1 MTTGTAR
8 WLARGLLVLTVA
20 ALTVSAVFGV
30 AAGDLTDAFAF
41 APLLLAFAAVGAIV
55 ASHRPANPI
64 GWLFLAEGLG
74 FAAGVATDTYATY
87 ATRRG
92 VAAPPSVDWAAWLG
106 AILGELGFLF
116 ALAVLL
122 FPDGRLPSPRW
133 RVVAWLIVAGE
144 ALLILMAATSSAA
157 LRAQSSAVRASPVRL
172 IPDGVAEPVISVVQT
187 AFIPLCLAAA
197 AGLAVRYRRT
207 TPDVRHQIKWV
218 AYAGL
223 LTAAALLICG
233 LVFGDPLG
241 ALLAVGPLIP
251 ITAGIA
257 IFKYRL
263 YDIDAVISRTI
274 VYGSLAAFIT
284 LVYVVIVAGIS
295 SLGPGFL
302 HGGSRP
308 NLGLSI
314 LATAVVAV
322 AFQPVRERVQR
333 LANRLVFG
341 KRATP
346 YEALSEFAGR
356 MGETYA
362 TEDALPR
369 MARVLADG
377 TGAAR
382 AAVWLKDGA
391 ELATRACWPADGTP
405 PARAGFTGGEA
416 PAITGTDRVA
426 LVYHQG
432 EALGALSVAKRPG
445 ETLTPI
451 EDKLMSDLAAQ
462 AGLLLHNI
470 GLTQQLQARLTEL
483 RASRLRIV
491 AAADDQRRRIER
503 DIHDGAQQQLLAIA
517 GKLALAESVAGQD
530 GERERALVAQ
540 LKAETG
546 GALETLRELARGI
559 HPPLLADQGLIAA
572 VTTQAGKAP
581 VPVAVDADGVGRYP
595 AEIENAIYFCCVEA
609 LQNATRHARGSAVRI
624 SLAGDQRQVMFTV
637 TDDGPGF
644 DPAAPTS
651 GSGLR
656 NMSDRLAALGGS
668 CQVDSRPGR
677 GTKVNCRI
685 RFGDSL
691 GGSGGGTA
699 GPAPAGTGDTAPLAG
714 RMG

>member
-1 MTTGTAR
+1 M
-8 WLARGLLVLTVA
+8 
-20 ALTVSAVFGV
+20 
-30 AAGDLTDAFAF
+30 
-41 APLLLAFAAVGAIV
+41 
-55 ASHRPANPI
+55 
-64 GWLFLAEGLG
+64 
-74 FAAGVATDTYATY
+74 
-87 ATRRG
+87 
-92 VAAPPSVDWAAWLG
+92 
-106 AILGELGFLF
+106 
-116 ALAVLL
+116 
-122 FPDGRLPSPRW
+122 
-133 RVVAWLIVAGE
+133 VAWLIVAGE

-157 LRAQSSAVRASPVRL
+157 LRAQGSAVRASPVRL

-233 LVFGDPLG
+233 LVFGNPLG

-263 YDIDAVISRTI
+263 YDIDVVISKTI

-284 LVYVVIVAGIS
+284 VVYVVIVAGIG

-302 HGGSRP
+302 QAGSRP

-341 KRATP
+341 DRATP

-369 MARVLADG
+369 MARVLAEG

-391 ELATRACWPADGTP
+391 ELAAGACWPADGGP

-432 EALGALSVAKRPG
+432 EVLGALSVAKRPG

-530 GERERALVAQ
+530 DERERALVAQ
-540 LKAETG
+540 LKAETS

-609 LQNATRHARGSAVRI
+609 LQNATRHAPGSAVRI

-644 DPAAPTS
+644 DPAVSTA

-677 GTKVNCRI
+677 GTTVTGRI
-685 RFGDSL
+685 GFGDTV

-699 GPAPAGTGDTAPLAG
+699 GPAPAGTGDTVPLAG